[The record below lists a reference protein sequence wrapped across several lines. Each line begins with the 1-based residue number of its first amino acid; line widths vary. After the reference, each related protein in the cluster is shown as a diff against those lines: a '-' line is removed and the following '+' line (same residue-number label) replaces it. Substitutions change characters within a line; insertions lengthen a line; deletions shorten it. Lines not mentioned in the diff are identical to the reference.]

1 MTKQEAIH
9 RLYGLIADINAE
21 EVADHIKDGVSLC
34 DWTNL
39 WRCEA
44 KDVLRVLEDTA
55 DALQTDCYMC
65 KWMGDRDVCGRCR
78 NRNLFAE
85 ADIPQTDKNILVINM
100 ALVEC
105 KVRHKGCK
113 NCNKEC
119 MWRDV

>member
-21 EVADHIKDGVSLC
+21 EVTDHIKDGVSLC

-55 DALQTDCYMC
+55 DTPQTSGVVWTENDMPTPTSYSTSASTADTPQTDC
-65 KWMGDRDVCGRCR
+65 G
-78 NRNLFAE
+78 
-85 ADIPQTDKNILVINM
+85 
-100 ALVEC
+100 
-105 KVRHKGCK
+105 
-113 NCNKEC
+113 
-119 MWRDV
+119 